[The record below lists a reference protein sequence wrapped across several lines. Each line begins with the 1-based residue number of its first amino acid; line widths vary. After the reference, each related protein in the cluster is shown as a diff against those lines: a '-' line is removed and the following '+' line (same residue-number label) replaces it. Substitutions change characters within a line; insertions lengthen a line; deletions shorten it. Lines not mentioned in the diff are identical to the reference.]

1 MQIEFADVY
10 EFTASLWVELFFVS
24 CFALGFAI
32 LRLTHVGKSIG
43 MKKGKGMGVETTSKS
58 RQVQVFKNAHA
69 EASSGNAGKAVQA
82 WRAVQAEHL
91 TPIDTLRHIV
101 EAFLESDASS
111 LVDDM
116 VRHFELHSSDA
127 SIPKAVLAALEV
139 VAQHGNES
147 LMEEL
152 YEACVCRLK
161 INPSVRMQE
170 VLLGGYATSKNEEK
184 LTELVGQ
191 LRGDKQK
198 VTVRGLSLMMKGYLK
213 NGNIDAAAA
222 QIHEMCAEGM
232 NVPANAV
239 VELLRVARQG
249 NRGIDIFNALDKKT
263 LMTTNTVASV
273 LEDCLSANDLPLARK
288 VEQFA
293 KQTKVQLN
301 CVAYGALL
309 KIYTSAGD
317 LHAIELFEEVQQT
330 FPFVN
335 EGLVVGL
342 LARCAEPKFLKFAEQ
357 LTAFLRSRN
366 QMTIIVYSALMK
378 VYSYCNMYSKACDL
392 YEQLIAEGFEPDSMM
407 YGCLMKFSAECGRT
421 DLTREL
427 SAKMPNKKLGV
438 QHYMSLIRAA
448 GQNKDVDKAFVVLE
462 QFREAGGLDTALC
475 NAVLDVCS
483 TVGDMGRAWEL
494 LRDMEK
500 NKLADIISY
509 NTLVKGYCMLTDAD
523 NAFDVLN
530 SMGNA
535 GLKPNDVTYN
545 CLINLAASAG
555 DFNAAWKTI
564 QTMEAS
570 GIRIDHYT
578 VSTLLKALKRSP
590 NGKGD
595 VGRVLDL
602 IDRNQI
608 DVFCE
613 EVLLNSALEA
623 CMKHGEHQRLE
634 YLLDSMS
641 SRDPMQ
647 LAPHT
652 YASLIKAFST
662 LKQVQRCRDLWN
674 EMTEMRGLEP
684 TDVALGCMLDALVC
698 NGVVQESVALLRKW
712 EHRVPVNT
720 VLYSTLIKGFNNI
733 GDSKGAVE
741 MWNELRVK
749 KLPMNTTVYNV
760 IIDVHARVGATR
772 EVANLLKLMEADNL
786 QPDSITKSIVAKAY
800 CVSGEIEKA
809 MDVFRS
815 LPSGKGSNN
824 VVIYNTILDGCVR
837 HQRMELADE
846 LIAKMQDFCVIP
858 SNFTL
863 GIIVKMWGRRRKLQE
878 AFFAVKNLPK
888 KYGFAANASV
898 KTCLFFACLR
908 NDAISQAGEVF
919 DDLRNSKSRVDSKMY
934 SALINNCARVGQ
946 VEKAIKLVDDAYGLS
961 SGRRELPRGEQLEN
975 LCLDQLMKSLTKH
988 GEMERLGTPMLKK
1001 MTQAKIPMSSQL
1013 MAYSWQGQ
1021 DW

>member
-1 MQIEFADVY
+1 MMQIDFATVY
-10 EFTASLWVELFFVS
+10 DFTASMWVELFFVS
-24 CFALGFAI
+24 CFALGFAL
-32 LRLTHVGKSIG
+32 LRLTTGG
-43 MKKGKGMGVETTSKS
+43 QPAKKGKSMPEASKPK
-58 RQVQVFKNAHA
+58 QQAQLFKSAHA
-69 EASSGNAGKAVQA
+69 EATSGNAANAVAAWQAVQA
-82 WRAVQAEHL
+82 KQL

-101 EAFLESDASS
+101 QAFLDSDASS
-111 LVDDM
+111 LVDNL
-116 VRHFELHSSDA
+116 VQHFDAHSSDA
-127 SIPKAVLAALEV
+127 SVPKAALAALEV
-139 VAQHGNES
+139 VAQHGDETM
-147 LMEEL
+147 MEEL
-152 YEACVCRLK
+152 FEAFVCRLK

-170 VLLGGYATSKNEEK
+170 VLLGGYATVANETK
-184 LTELVGQ
+184 LTELMGQ
-191 LRGDKQK
+191 LQGDKQK
-198 VTVRGLSLMMKGYLK
+198 VSVRGLSLMMRGYLK
-213 NGNIDAAAA
+213 NGNVDAAAA
-222 QIHEMCAEGM
+222 QIQEMCSENM
-232 NVPANAV
+232 NVPSNAV
-239 VELLRVARQG
+239 VELLRVARQF
-249 NRGIDIFNALDKKT
+249 NRAIDIFNALDKKT
-263 LMTTNTVASV
+263 LMTTATVASL
-273 LEDCLSANDLPLARK
+273 LEDCLKANDLQLARK
-288 VEQFA
+288 VEHFA
-293 KQTKVQLN
+293 KDRKVQLN

-330 FPFVN
+330 FPFIN

-342 LARCAEPKFLKFAEQ
+342 LARCAEPKFLRFAEQ
-357 LTAFLRSRN
+357 LAAFLRSRN

-392 YEQLIAEGFEPDSMM
+392 YEQLVAEGFEPDSMM

-448 GQNKDVDKAFVVLE
+448 GQNKDVEKAFYVLE
-462 QFREAGGLDTALC
+462 QFREAGGLDTAIC

-483 TVGDMGRAWEL
+483 CVGNMDRAWSL

-500 NKLADIISY
+500 DQLADIISY
-509 NTLVKGYCMLTDAD
+509 NTLVKGYCMLSDAD
-523 NAFDVLN
+523 RAFEVLN
-530 SMGNA
+530 YMGSA

-564 QTMEAS
+564 QTMES
-570 GIRIDHYT
+570 TGIRIDHYT
-578 VSTLLKALKRSP
+578 VSTLLKALKKAP

-634 YLLDSMS
+634 SLLETMS
-641 SRDPMQ
+641 SREAMQ

-662 LKQVQRCRDLWN
+662 LKQIQRCRDLWR
-674 EMTEMRGLEP
+674 EMTELRGLEP

-698 NGVVQESVALLRKW
+698 NGFVQESVALLRKW
-712 EHRVPVNT
+712 ENRVPVNT

-733 GDSKGAVE
+733 GDTKGATE
-741 MWNELRVK
+741 MWNELRAK

-760 IIDVHARVGATR
+760 MIDVHARVGSTR
-772 EVANLLKLMEADNL
+772 EVTNLLKVMEADDL
-786 QPDSITKSIVAKAY
+786 KPDNITKSIVAKAY

-809 MDVFRS
+809 MDVFRT
-815 LPSGKGSNN
+815 LPKGRGTNN
-824 VVIYNTILDGCVR
+824 VVIFNTILDGCVR

-846 LIAKMQDFCVIP
+846 LIAKMHEFCVVP

-878 AFFAVKNLPK
+878 AFAAVRNLPK
-888 KYGFAANASV
+888 QYGFVANGSV

-919 DDLRNSKSRVDSKMY
+919 EELRASKCRVDAKMF

-946 VEKAIKLVDDAYGLS
+946 VEKAVKLVDGAYGLS
-961 SGRRELPRGEQLEN
+961 SGRRELPHGEQLEN

-988 GEMERLGTPMLKK
+988 NEFQRLGQPLLEKMLK
-1001 MTQAKIPMSSQL
+1001 ARVPMSSQII
-1013 MAYSWQGQ
+1013 AYSWQGQ
-1021 DW
+1021 EWS

>member
-1 MQIEFADVY
+1 MMQINFGEVY
-10 EFTASLWVELFFVS
+10 DFTASMWVELFFVT
-24 CFALGFAI
+24 CFALGFAL
-32 LRLTHVGKSIG
+32 LRLGSSGKQA
-43 MKKGKGMGVETTSKS
+43 KKGKSMAEASKTK
-58 RQVQVFKNAHA
+58 QAQVFKTAHS
-69 EASSGNAGKAVQA
+69 EASSGNAAAAVSAWKEAQSKA
-82 WRAVQAEHL
+82 L
-91 TPIDTLRHIV
+91 TPIDTLRHV
-101 EAFLESDASS
+101 VQSYLESDASA
-111 LVDDM
+111 LVDDL
-116 VRHFELHSSDA
+116 VQHLDLHSSDVA
-127 SIPKAVLAALEV
+127 VPKAALAALEV
-139 VAQHGNES
+139 VAQDGNES
-147 LMEEL
+147 LMEEMF
-152 YEACVCRLK
+152 EAFVCRLK
-161 INPSVRMQE
+161 INPSMRMQE
-170 VLLGGYATSKNEEK
+170 ILLGGYAAGANETK
-184 LTELVGQ
+184 LAELVDQ
-191 LRGDKQK
+191 LRGDKHK

-213 NGNIDAAAA
+213 NGNVDAAAA
-222 QIHEMCAEGM
+222 QIKEMCSENM
-232 NVPANAV
+232 NVPSTAV
-239 VELLRVARQG
+239 VELLRVARQF
-249 NRGIDIFNALDKKT
+249 NRALDIFNALDKAT
-263 LMTTNTVASV
+263 LMTTATVASV
-273 LEDCLSANDLPLARK
+273 LEDCLKANDLPLARK

-293 KQTKVQLN
+293 KDTKVQLN

-317 LHAIELFEEVQQT
+317 LHAIDLFEEVQQT
-330 FPFVN
+330 FPFIN

-342 LARCAEPKFLKFAEQ
+342 LARCAEPKFLRFAEH
-357 LTAFLRSRN
+357 LAAFLRSRN

-378 VYSYCNMYSKACDL
+378 VYSYCSMYSKACDL
-392 YEQLIAEGFEPDSMM
+392 YDQLIAEGFEPDAMM

-427 SAKMPNKKLGV
+427 SAKMPNKKFGV

-462 QFREAGGLDTALC
+462 QFREAGGLDTAIC

-483 TVGDMGRAWEL
+483 CVGDMDRARCL

-500 NKLADIISY
+500 TKLADIISY
-509 NTLVKGYCMLTDAD
+509 NTLVKGYCMISDAD
-523 NAFDVLN
+523 KAFEVLN
-530 SMGNA
+530 DMGNA

-564 QTMEAS
+564 QTMESA

-578 VSTLLKALKRSP
+578 VSTLLKALKRAP

-623 CMKHGEHQRLE
+623 CMKHGENQRLE
-634 YLLDSMS
+634 TLLESIS
-641 SRDPMQ
+641 SREPMQ

-662 LKQVQRCRDLWN
+662 LKQVQRCRDLWK
-674 EMTEMRGLEP
+674 EMTESRGIEP

-698 NGVVQESVALLRKW
+698 NGAVQESVALLRKW
-712 EHRVPVNT
+712 ESRVPVNT

-733 GDSKGAVE
+733 GDSKGAIE
-741 MWNELRVK
+741 IWNELRSK
-749 KLPMNTTVYNV
+749 NLPMNTTVYNV
-760 IIDVHARVGATR
+760 MIDVHARVGATR
-772 EVANLLKLMEADNL
+772 EVSNLLKLMEADGLN
-786 QPDSITKSIVAKAY
+786 PDNITKSIVAKSY

-809 MDVFRS
+809 MDVFRT
-815 LPSGKGSNN
+815 LPTGRGSNN

-846 LIAKMQDFCVIP
+846 LIAKIDEYSLTP

-878 AFFAVKNLPK
+878 AFAAVRNLPK
-888 KYGFAANASV
+888 KYGFTANGSV

-908 NDAISQAGEVF
+908 NDAISQACEVF
-919 DDLRNSKSRVDSKMY
+919 DDMRATKSRVDAKMF

-946 VEKAIKLVDDAYGLS
+946 LDKAVKLVDNACGLS

-975 LCLDQLMKSLTKH
+975 SCLEQLMKSLSKQ
-988 GEMERLGTPMLKK
+988 GEFQRLGAPLIQK
-1001 MTQAKIPMSSQL
+1001 MVDAKVPMSSQI
-1013 MAYSWQGQ
+1013 MAFSWQAQ
-1021 DW
+1021 DWS

>member
-1 MQIEFADVY
+1 MVFAM
-10 EFTASLWVELFFVS
+10 FAS
-24 CFALGFAI
+24 
-32 LRLTHVGKSIG
+32 
-43 MKKGKGMGVETTSKS
+43 
-58 RQVQVFKNAHA
+58 
-69 EASSGNAGKAVQA
+69 
-82 WRAVQAEHL
+82 
-91 TPIDTLRHIV
+91 
-101 EAFLESDASS
+101 
-111 LVDDM
+111 
-116 VRHFELHSSDA
+116 
-127 SIPKAVLAALEV
+127 AAC
-139 VAQHGNES
+139 
-147 LMEEL
+147 EE
-152 YEACVCRLK
+152 
-161 INPSVRMQE
+161 
-170 VLLGGYATSKNEEK
+170 
-184 LTELVGQ
+184 
-191 LRGDKQK
+191 
-198 VTVRGLSLMMKGYLK
+198 
-213 NGNIDAAAA
+213 
-222 QIHEMCAEGM
+222 
-232 NVPANAV
+232 
-239 VELLRVARQG
+239 
-249 NRGIDIFNALDKKT
+249 
-263 LMTTNTVASV
+263 
-273 LEDCLSANDLPLARK
+273 
-288 VEQFA
+288 
-293 KQTKVQLN
+293 
-301 CVAYGALL
+301 
-309 KIYTSAGD
+309 
-317 LHAIELFEEVQQT
+317 
-330 FPFVN
+330 
-335 EGLVVGL
+335 LVVGL
-342 LARCAEPKFLKFAEQ
+342 IVLCFFILRLVIAKKTRKRQRGQSADGEPTCHLYKVLKAETSAGNPKKVLSSWRDLKAREVTPVQGLQLVLKAMIDVGGTRELEDVLDHIAVHPSLCSSKTFASILEAVAETGQTDIMTELLRKIQKRFDVRPCDEMYKVLLEAYASAGLEAKVEEIVSECESRNATSGHIYCFVVKGFLKNGMTASALKYMLEMQRCGYAVPPFAIARLCRGACENGTVATVVDAAKDAFTLSADDAAWLMKHCHKNDDLDLAMRLEKLVVSRHAEFSQSTYGTLLMICVGHSSPYSFEVFKTVQSFGTPLSKGLCLGLLVKSAECKFLSFAEE
-357 LTAFLRSRN
+357 LVDYLRPRGG
-366 QMTIIVYSALMK
+366 MTLPAYSALMK

>member
-1 MQIEFADVY
+1 MMQINFGEVY
-10 EFTASLWVELFFVS
+10 DFTASMWVELFFVT
-24 CFALGFAI
+24 CFALGFAL
-32 LRLTHVGKSIG
+32 LRLGSSGKQA
-43 MKKGKGMGVETTSKS
+43 KKGKSMAEASKTK
-58 RQVQVFKNAHA
+58 QAQVFKTAHS
-69 EASSGNAGKAVQA
+69 EASSGNAAAAVSAWKEAQSKA
-82 WRAVQAEHL
+82 L
-91 TPIDTLRHIV
+91 TPIDTLRHV
-101 EAFLESDASS
+101 VQSYLESDASA
-111 LVDDM
+111 LVDDL
-116 VRHFELHSSDA
+116 VQHLDLHSSDVA
-127 SIPKAVLAALEV
+127 VPKAALAALEV
-139 VAQHGNES
+139 VAKMAMNAAGANE
-147 LMEEL
+147 
-152 YEACVCRLK
+152 
-161 INPSVRMQE
+161 
-170 VLLGGYATSKNEEK
+170 TK
-184 LTELVGQ
+184 LAELVDQ
-191 LRGDKQK
+191 LRGDKHK

-213 NGNIDAAAA
+213 NGNVDAAAA
-222 QIHEMCAEGM
+222 QIKEMCSENM
-232 NVPANAV
+232 NVPSTAV
-239 VELLRVARQG
+239 VELLRVARQF
-249 NRGIDIFNALDKKT
+249 NRALDIFNALDKAT
-263 LMTTNTVASV
+263 LMTTATVASV
-273 LEDCLSANDLPLARK
+273 LEDCLKANDLPLARK

-293 KQTKVQLN
+293 KDTKVQLN

-317 LHAIELFEEVQQT
+317 LHAIDLFEEVQQT
-330 FPFVN
+330 FPFIN

-342 LARCAEPKFLKFAEQ
+342 LARCAEPKFLRFAEH
-357 LTAFLRSRN
+357 LAAFLRSRN

-378 VYSYCNMYSKACDL
+378 VYSYCSMYSKACDL
-392 YEQLIAEGFEPDSMM
+392 YDQLIAEGFEPDAMM

-427 SAKMPNKKLGV
+427 SAKMPNKKFGV

-462 QFREAGGLDTALC
+462 QFREAGGLDTAIC

-483 TVGDMGRAWEL
+483 CVGDMDRARCL

-500 NKLADIISY
+500 TKLADIISY
-509 NTLVKGYCMLTDAD
+509 NTLVKGYCMISDAD
-523 NAFDVLN
+523 KAFEVLN
-530 SMGNA
+530 DMGNA

-564 QTMEAS
+564 QTMESA

-578 VSTLLKALKRSP
+578 VSTLLKALKRAP

-623 CMKHGEHQRLE
+623 CMKHGENQRLE
-634 YLLDSMS
+634 TLLESIS
-641 SRDPMQ
+641 SREPMQ

-652 YASLIKAFST
+652 YASKGFQHAQAGSALPRPLEGDEES
-662 LKQVQRCRDLWN
+662 
-674 EMTEMRGLEP
+674 RGIEP

-698 NGVVQESVALLRKW
+698 NGAVQESVALLRKW
-712 EHRVPVNT
+712 ESRVPVNT

-733 GDSKGAVE
+733 GDSKGAIE
-741 MWNELRVK
+741 IWNELRSK
-749 KLPMNTTVYNV
+749 NLPMNTTVYNV
-760 IIDVHARVGATR
+760 MIDVHARVGATR
-772 EVANLLKLMEADNL
+772 EVSNLLKLMEADGLN
-786 QPDSITKSIVAKAY
+786 PDNITKSIVAKSY

-809 MDVFRS
+809 MDVFRT
-815 LPSGKGSNN
+815 LPTGRGSNN

-846 LIAKMQDFCVIP
+846 LIAKIDEYSLTP

-878 AFFAVKNLPK
+878 AFAAVRNLPK
-888 KYGFAANASV
+888 KYGFTANGSV

-908 NDAISQAGEVF
+908 NDAISQACEVF
-919 DDLRNSKSRVDSKMY
+919 DDLRATKSRVDAKMF

-946 VEKAIKLVDDAYGLS
+946 LDKAVKLVDNACGLS

-975 LCLDQLMKSLTKH
+975 SCLEQLMKSLSKQ
-988 GEMERLGTPMLKK
+988 GEFQRLGAPLIQK
-1001 MTQAKIPMSSQL
+1001 MVDAKVPMSSQI
-1013 MAYSWQGQ
+1013 MAFSWQAQ
-1021 DW
+1021 DWS